1 MAPKLTLDDIAD
13 LRAYERERPAFL
25 QHVVALKA
33 KRRVAVGPIVTFVF
47 ENRDTVRFQIQEMAR
62 VEKLISDEAIQTEL
76 DIYNT
81 LIPEAGVLSATMFI
95 ELTSDV
101 ALRDWLP
108 RLVGI
113 EQAAVLE
120 LPGGAR
126 VRSEPEAQDA
136 AQLTDGSTTSSVHYL
151 RFALTPAQVA
161 ELARGPVALAV
172 DHPAYHERAEL
183 GAETVSELV
192 SDLRAQVASTAA
204 GGFDVPDGPPPVW
217 EKHDKRSGQ

>member
-25 QHVVALKA
+25 RDVVALKA

-81 LIPEAGVLSATMFI
+81 LIPEPGVLSATMFI

-101 ALRDWLP
+101 ALRDWLA

-113 EQAAVLE
+113 ERAAVLE
-120 LPGGAR
+120 LSGGGR
-126 VRSEPEAQDA
+126 VQSEPEAQHA
-136 AQLTDGSTTSSVHYL
+136 AQLTDAATTSSVHYL
-151 RFALTPAQVA
+151 RFVLTPAQVA
-161 ELARGPVALAV
+161 ELAQGPVGLAV
-172 DHPAYHERAEL
+172 VHPAYDERVEL
-183 GAETVSELV
+183 GADTVSELV
-192 SDLRAQVASTAA
+192 SDLRA
-204 GGFDVPDGPPPVW
+204 
-217 EKHDKRSGQ
+217 

>member
-1 MAPKLTLDDIAD
+1 MQPLTIAD
-13 LRAYERERPAFL
+13 IQNLHEYELSRLDFRGRVIE
-25 QHVVALKA
+25 A
-33 KRRVAVGPIVTFVF
+33 KGRRRVPLGPLMTLVF

-81 LIPEAGVLSATMFI
+81 LIPEPGVLTATMFI
-95 ELTSDV
+95 ELTSEV

-113 EQAAVLE
+113 ERAAVLE
-120 LPGGAR
+120 LPGGEH
-126 VRSEPEAQDA
+126 VRSEPEAQHA
-136 AQLTDGSTTSSVHYL
+136 AQLTDGSTTSSVHYV
-151 RFALTPAQVA
+151 RFALTPAQV
-161 ELARGPVALAV
+161 EDLARGPVALAV

-192 SDLRAQVASTAA
+192 SDLRSGAASTAG
-204 GGFDVPDGPPPVW
+204 GGFDVPDAPAAVW